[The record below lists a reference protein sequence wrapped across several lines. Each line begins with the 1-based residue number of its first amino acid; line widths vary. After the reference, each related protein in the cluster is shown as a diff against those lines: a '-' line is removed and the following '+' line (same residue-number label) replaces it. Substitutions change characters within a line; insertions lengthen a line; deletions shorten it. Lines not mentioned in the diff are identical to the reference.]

1 MLAKLWKKVLLA
13 VCIIACIFNIMSKL
27 VNRHSLKENLESA
40 NDGITI
46 FSVFQKEEVVE
57 SESQPI
63 IDGVMN
69 PEPAADQDETNT
81 SVVSTYQ
88 TNETEN
94 SAVVVEID
102 ENNTMQETV
111 EENPQEE
118 VVVEENPQEEIVEEE
133 SEKNNSFKFSDFT
146 ILF

>member
-27 VNRHSLKENLESA
+27 VNRHSLKDNLESA
-40 NDGITI
+40 NDGETV
-46 FSVFQKEEVVE
+46 FSIFQKDEVVE

-69 PEPAADQDETNT
+69 PEPTTTEENDLNVTNNVKKSTVENNVVEVTTETN
-81 SVVSTYQ
+81 
-88 TNETEN
+88 NET
-94 SAVVVEID
+94 VVED
-102 ENNTMQETV
+102 T
-111 EENPQEE
+111 
-118 VVVEENPQEEIVEEE
+118 VVEENITEEVPAEENTDKE
-133 SEKNNSFKFSDFT
+133 TFKFSDFT